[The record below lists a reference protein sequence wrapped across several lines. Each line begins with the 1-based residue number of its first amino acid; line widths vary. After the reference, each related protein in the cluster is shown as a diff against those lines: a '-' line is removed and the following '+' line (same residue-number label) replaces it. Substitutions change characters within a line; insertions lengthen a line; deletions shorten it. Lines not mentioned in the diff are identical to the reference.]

1 MYTYEALKRLAKER
15 GCKVTDFVALAPQN
29 DPFYTGSPGERAL
42 AEWFAT
48 LWDRFGYSDNVH
60 IRRVHYQIVSQDP
73 PMQLERILTSAIL
86 RYYDNGL
93 SDRVSAAIGE
103 LARDVEVVRRD
114 VPSTHSG
121 EISELRRRYEAIR
134 AEFAK
139 RVADYNR
146 NLGVLW
152 ETITEDL
159 QAQTPDLDEYPIP
172 TGREADELGE
182 GLYNSQRNYLEQIEV
197 YKQFQGK

>member
-1 MYTYEALKRLAKER
+1 M
-15 GCKVTDFVALAPQN
+15 
-29 DPFYTGSPGERAL
+29 
-42 AEWFAT
+42 
-48 LWDRFGYSDNVH
+48 
-60 IRRVHYQIVSQDP
+60 
-73 PMQLERILTSAIL
+73 
-86 RYYDNGL
+86 
-93 SDRVSAAIGE
+93 
-103 LARDVEVVRRD
+103 EVVRRD
-114 VPSTHSG
+114 VLSTHIV

-134 AEFAK
+134 AEFAQ

-172 TGREADELGE
+172 QGKKAEELGD
-182 GLYNSQRNYLEQIEV
+182 GLYNSQRDYLEQIEV